1 MQKKSYWNETVS
13 IPARNPLAGDISI
26 DTVIIGGGMAG
37 ILTAFL
43 LKKKGRECIVLEAER
58 IGGGQTGC
66 TTAKVTSQHNLIY
79 ADLIKTKGEVLARQ
93 YAQANE
99 AAIREYESVIRQ
111 NKIDCDWKECPAY
124 LYADRKKTE
133 LHNEYMAAL
142 HLGIP
147 AKWTEDTELPF
158 RVEGALRFDAQAR
171 FHPIKFLNAVSDEVT
186 VFENTKVIKVTDNG
200 GETDKG
206 NVQAANI
213 VFGCHYPFVNIP
225 GYYFMRMYQERSYVL
240 AVKGA
245 PPLNGVYLGVDQDSL
260 SLRTAGELL
269 LIGGEGHRTG
279 EDTCGGQYG
288 KLKSAAARW
297 WPDSKEAYRWS
308 AQDCMTLDKVPY
320 IGRYSRRKQNWF
332 VATGFQKW
340 GMTSSMV
347 SAMIL
352 SDMITGEKN
361 RHEEVFSPQRHI
373 GQDAAG
379 NVCKESG
386 HTAVTLTKPSG
397 LPEDKKEKVR
407 TTRCS
412 HLGCHLSWNPEE
424 KTYECPCHGS
434 RFDCRGRVID
444 GPAQKDI
451 TAGGGDE

>member
-147 AKWTEDTELPF
+147 ARWTEDHRLIF
-158 RVEGALRFDAQAR
+158 
-171 FHPIKFLNAVSDEVT
+171 SDGRL
-186 VFENTKVIKVTDNG
+186 I
-200 GETDKG
+200 
-206 NVQAANI
+206 
-213 VFGCHYPFVNIP
+213 
-225 GYYFMRMYQERSYVL
+225 R
-240 AVKGA
+240 
-245 PPLNGVYLGVDQDSL
+245 L
-260 SLRTAGELL
+260 SL
-269 LIGGEGHRTG
+269 
-279 EDTCGGQYG
+279 
-288 KLKSAAARW
+288 
-297 WPDSKEAYRWS
+297 P
-308 AQDCMTLDKVPY
+308 
-320 IGRYSRRKQNWF
+320 
-332 VATGFQKW
+332 
-340 GMTSSMV
+340 
-347 SAMIL
+347 
-352 SDMITGEKN
+352 
-361 RHEEVFSPQRHI
+361 
-373 GQDAAG
+373 
-379 NVCKESG
+379 VCKYTGILFYEN
-386 HTAVTLTKPSG
+386 V
-397 LPEDKKEKVR
+397 
-407 TTRCS
+407 
-412 HLGCHLSWNPEE
+412 PEE
-424 KTYECPCHGS
+424 KLCTCGK
-434 RFDCRGRVID
+434 RGASVKWGISGR
-444 GPAQKDI
+444 
-451 TAGGGDE
+451 